1 MNLFPKNEFRQYCTC
16 YKEKLKYNIFD
27 YCIPFFII
35 KKFNHED
42 IVNVYENIFK
52 KYSSV
57 EVIIPIFE
65 RLNQTFELGGNDG
78 YYFKLDSFLKKN
90 NKKFSF

>member
-1 MNLFPKNEFRQYCTC
+1 MNLFLKKIKSTSNFLQKLNTKNDIQLMNLFPKNEFNQYCTC

-52 KYSSV
+52 KYLSV
-57 EVIIPIFE
+57 
-65 RLNQTFELGGNDG
+65 
-78 YYFKLDSFLKKN
+78 
-90 NKKFSF
+90 